1 MMMFEEYKIK
11 NMKLKNRIVMSPM
24 CMYSS
29 DEKGKAKDF
38 HFAHYVNRAIGGV
51 GLIIMEAAA
60 VIPNGRISPNDL
72 GIWIN
77 SQFVSLKRVV
87 DVCHE
92 NGANVAIQLAHAGRK
107 SEVMDAPIHAPS
119 PIRFDETYPVPHE
132 LTITE
137 IRDIIN
143 KFKEA
148 SQRANNIGYDA
159 IEIHGA
165 HGYLIHEFLSPIT
178 NKRNDIYG
186 GSLENRVRFL
196 KEILEEIKTVWPD
209 EKPIIIRV
217 SASDYAEGGIDI
229 DEMISII
236 NLIKDYV
243 DVVDVSSGGL
253 VPVPIKSYPGY
264 QVNFAESIKKE
275 CNIPTIAV
283 GLITRSEQVEEIL
296 NNNRA
301 DLVALGRELLK
312 NPYFVLNTAIEN
324 GIEIDFPKQ
333 YKL

>member
-72 GIWIN
+72 GIWSN